1 MAKPVLFGKFC
12 LLERISVGGMA
23 EVFRAK
29 PLDAP
34 NFDKFLAI
42 KRILPNLAED
52 EEFISM
58 FIDEA
63 KIAVQL
69 QHRNICQIYELGRLH
84 DSHYIVMEFISGR
97 DILAIQNRMRR
108 ERKIMS
114 VGQAIYLC
122 RQIASGLEAAH
133 KKSGPDGKPLN
144 IIHRD
149 ISPQNILVSY
159 TGEVKVI
166 DFGIAKAATRS
177 NKTQVGVLKG
187 KFGYMSP
194 EQVRGFPLD
203 RRSDIFALGTL
214 LHEMLTCR
222 RLFYGESDFAT
233 LEKVRKV
240 DVGPPSKHNPNVPP
254 EIDRIVMRAL
264 AAEPDNR
271 YQWCSELMDDIDGF
285 LAKLRPPYTE
295 RTLED
300 WMQRTF
306 AEELEGERHK
316 RQEFA
321 QFQTEEHVRDH
332 NEKLRQEL
340 VEKMGL
346 SPDFDGVDKDQIQ
359 SQSTMIWDSA
369 AGLPGADMAPTEE
382 ATVQDAPKTMIVD
395 SSGLAVPQVSHAP
408 VAYVPPSMAH
418 LYADQLPATYGSRGG
433 GLGKIGVLL
442 VGALIFFSMAVLG
455 GAVYLFFGTDAL
467 GSAIATTGGVQ
478 VTTQPVQDVE
488 VLLNGD
494 LIATSTPFT
503 KNDLKPGEYT
513 VELKHPAYL
522 PTVRLV
528 SVVAGTT
535 AQVDVTLEARPVG
548 KATLSLTVKP
558 ANAVVY
564 VDGEDLDGVPSPDGK
579 RTIELNDTREH
590 LIEAR
595 LVGYYVAETRI
606 EVADGQKISKTL
618 ALRHIRG
625 EIDLKSK
632 PTGKVFV
639 DGASAGR
646 TPTVIKDLDPFVV
659 HELQVRAPGHETW
672 NKQVLFHRSYKKAYS
687 ARLQRGAGGGSPD
700 DTKFGA
706 VSIDSGLAWW
716 RVSVNG
722 WDTGMTT
729 PITQKQ
735 PLTLPVGSH
744 TISFVRGN
752 DTHNFPVEIK
762 PGATVKLVQDTP
774 FRW

>member
-114 VGQAIYLC
+114 VGQAIYLT
-122 RQIASGLEAAH
+122 RQIAAGLDSAH
-133 KKSGPDGKPLN
+133 KKTGPDGKPLN

-240 DVGPPSKHNPNVPP
+240 DIHPPSKHNPNVPP

-264 AAEPDNR
+264 AAEPDQR
-271 YQWCSELMDDIDGF
+271 YQWCSELMDDIDNF

-321 QFQTEEHVRDH
+321 LFQTEEDVVEH

-346 SPDFDGVDKDQIQ
+346 SPDFDGVDKDQINE
-359 SQSTMIWDSA
+359 QSTMIWDSA
-369 AGLPGADMAPTEE
+369 AGLPGADLAPTEE

-395 SSGLAVPQVSHAP
+395 GAGGLLQPPQSQP

-418 LYADQLPATYGSRGG
+418 LYGDQMPQTHGSQSGG
-433 GLGKIGVLL
+433 MGKIGVLL
-442 VGALIFFSMAVLG
+442 VAALVFFSLAILG
-455 GAVYLFFGTDAL
+455 GAVYVFFGTDAL
-467 GSAIATTGGVQ
+467 DSAIATTGSVS
-478 VTTQPVQDVE
+478 VKTTPVQDVE

-494 LIATSTPFT
+494 LIATRTPFT
-503 KNDLKPGEYT
+503 KADLSPGAYT
-513 VELKHPAYL
+513 VELKHPDYK
-522 PTVRLV
+522 PTVRRVTVAAGETQDV
-528 SVVAGTT
+528 SVE
-535 AQVDVTLEARPVG
+535 LEARPVG
-548 KATLSLTVKP
+548 KGTITLTVRP
-558 ANAVVY
+558 PRAVVY
-564 VDGEDLDGVPSPDGK
+564 VDGEPLKAVNTGK
-579 RTIELNDTREH
+579 RTITLDDRREH

-595 LVGYYVAETRI
+595 LVGHYVAETRI
-606 EVADGQKISKTL
+606 ELTDGQKVTKTL
-618 ALRHIRG
+618 ELRKIRG

-632 PTGKVFV
+632 PGGKVFLN
-639 DGASAGR
+639 GAAVGR
-646 TPTVIKDLDPFVV
+646 TPTVLKDLDPFRV
-659 HELQVRAPGHETW
+659 HELQVRAPGHQVW
-672 NKQVLFHRSYKKAYS
+672 SKKVLFHRSYKKAYS
-687 ARLQRGAGGGSPD
+687 ARLKRGTGTIAD
-700 DTKFGA
+700 ETRFGA
-706 VSIDSGLAWW
+706 LSIDSGLAWW
-716 RVSVNG
+716 RVHVNG

-729 PITQKQ
+729 PVTEKQ

-752 DTHNFPVEIK
+752 DTHNFQVE
-762 PGATVKLVQDTP
+762 VKAGTTGKLDKDTP